1 MRKRLNNKGDF
12 KMILSNVVSQKK
24 LNEVRLETLKVLKDT
39 LINSFGPMGSNTLIK
54 LKGSE
59 SMPAPNR
66 YTKDGFSIMK
76 SIGFTGPIED
86 SVKEDI
92 LECSRYVALKVGDG
106 TTSTVVLTSTIFEK
120 ILNKEIEN
128 GKTLMD
134 LYAPRDIVNAIKS
147 VVSKLTEKIKS
158 KYKEPSVEDIYNVA
172 LISTNGNEKL
182 ATEIKN
188 IYAEYGMGVYIDLNV
203 SSSVD
208 SYVKSFEGMTLDAGY
223 SDPSYINTTQQVSSI
238 RDPKIYAFRDP
249 IDTPE
254 MMSFLDAIIDRNIMQ
269 PIRIMQE
276 MMSKP
281 QLVKDGNTA
290 QPIPFV
296 PTVIMAPR
304 ISADMSNYLTTV
316 VEMMR
321 SVPAVDRRPPL
332 NIITNIYNDDQFED
346 IVRMTG
352 CKQITKYIDPNIQKD
367 DIAKGIAPTVETIDN
382 FAGSAELV
390 ESDVSRTKV
399 INPKNMID
407 ENGEYTEAYRI
418 HLEYLQDSLVEA
430 QNTGA
435 DYNVTGG
442 LKRRINSLKCNMV
455 QYYIGGIT
463 SADRDAHKDLLED
476 AILNCRSTAQEGV
489 GYGAN
494 IEGLMAA
501 NTLKAELMEQENTD
515 ILELTMCRIFLQ
527 AYIDVVKT
535 LYSSGVKDDDKVSSL
550 VVESL
555 KKGPYNLVTKAFDNT
570 VLTSLNTDVM
580 ILDTVDKILS
590 IMVTA
595 NQAIVPAPIYNTYT
609 ESDEEK

>member
-254 MMSFLDAIIDRNIMQ
+254 MMSFLDAIIDRN
-269 PIRIMQE
+269 
-276 MMSKP
+276 
-281 QLVKDGNTA
+281 
-290 QPIPFV
+290 
-296 PTVIMAPR
+296 
-304 ISADMSNYLTTV
+304 
-316 VEMMR
+316 
-321 SVPAVDRRPPL
+321 
-332 NIITNIYNDDQFED
+332 
-346 IVRMTG
+346 
-352 CKQITKYIDPNIQKD
+352 
-367 DIAKGIAPTVETIDN
+367 
-382 FAGSAELV
+382 
-390 ESDVSRTKV
+390 
-399 INPKNMID
+399 
-407 ENGEYTEAYRI
+407 
-418 HLEYLQDSLVEA
+418 
-430 QNTGA
+430 
-435 DYNVTGG
+435 
-442 LKRRINSLKCNMV
+442 
-455 QYYIGGIT
+455 T
-463 SADRDAHKDLLED
+463 SARDSRALFVSMYRLH
-476 AILNCRSTAQEGV
+476 
-489 GYGAN
+489 
-494 IEGLMAA
+494 
-501 NTLKAELMEQENTD
+501 
-515 ILELTMCRIFLQ
+515 
-527 AYIDVVKT
+527 
-535 LYSSGVKDDDKVSSL
+535 SSVL
-550 VVESL
+550 VV
-555 KKGPYNLVTKAFDNT
+555 YCV
-570 VLTSLNTDVM
+570 
-580 ILDTVDKILS
+580 
-590 IMVTA
+590 
-595 NQAIVPAPIYNTYT
+595 
-609 ESDEEK
+609 